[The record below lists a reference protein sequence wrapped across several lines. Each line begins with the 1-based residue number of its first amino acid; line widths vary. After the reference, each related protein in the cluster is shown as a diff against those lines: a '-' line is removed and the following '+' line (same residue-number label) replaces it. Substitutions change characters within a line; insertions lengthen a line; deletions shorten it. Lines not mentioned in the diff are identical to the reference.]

1 MVSLN
6 PHERLQ
12 ILLLYAIL
20 KKPNTIVSP
29 DGSITHYLQSASAI
43 YRASVALQVLIGPR
57 DIGAENLLHFH
68 PHSSHCAQQLTALL

>member
-29 DGSITHYLQSASAI
+29 GSIQHYLQSASAI
-43 YRASVALQVLIGPR
+43 YRASVALQVLIEPR

-68 PHSSHCAQQLTALL
+68 PRSSHCAQQLTALL

>member
-20 KKPNTIVSP
+20 KKPNMIVSP
-29 DGSITHYLQSASAI
+29 DGSITYYLQSASAI
-43 YRASVALQVLIGPR
+43 YGSVALQVLIGPR